1 MDVLPMGMQ
10 LMATGMVV
18 VFSGLTILFLLMTLF
33 QRIERARAQEPAR
46 AAPTPTPAP
55 APAPDTIPPE
65 IVAAVSAAA
74 ALAID
79 KKVRITRIQYRGP
92 SESTWS
98 RQGRVTIMASHAIR
112 R

>member
-46 AAPTPTPAP
+46 AAPAP

>member
-33 QRIERARAQEPAR
+33 QRIERARTQEPAK
-46 AAPTPTPAP
+46 AAPAPAPTPAP
-55 APAPDTIPPE
+55 VPDTIPPE

-79 KKVRITRIQYRGP
+79 KKVRIKRIQYRGP